1 MNDEIAGQ
9 AILNATIRQL
19 VFILMDTASL
29 HILNRDTLQLAM
41 NDGLQFRPD
50 FFIQLQ
56 QLGVIIET
64 VQIHLDTGRYDPR
77 SQHSR
82 DHFRVRDTLKG
93 RTFLDCV
100 RQ

>member
-41 NDGLQFRPD
+41 ND
-50 FFIQLQ
+50 
-56 QLGVIIET
+56 
-64 VQIHLDTGRYDPR
+64 
-77 SQHSR
+77 
-82 DHFRVRDTLKG
+82 
-93 RTFLDCV
+93 
-100 RQ
+100 

>member
-50 FFIQLQ
+50 FLSSCSSE
-56 QLGVIIET
+56 V
-64 VQIHLDTGRYDPR
+64 
-77 SQHSR
+77 
-82 DHFRVRDTLKG
+82 
-93 RTFLDCV
+93 
-100 RQ
+100 